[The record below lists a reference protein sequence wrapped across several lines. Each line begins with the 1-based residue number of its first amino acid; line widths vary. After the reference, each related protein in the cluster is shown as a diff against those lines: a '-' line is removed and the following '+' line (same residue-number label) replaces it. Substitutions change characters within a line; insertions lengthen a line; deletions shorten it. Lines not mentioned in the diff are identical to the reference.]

1 MSRNTGKV
9 KEYQNLIQINL
20 EASEDTRDSFQE
32 NLRENSSKKCYNYKS
47 KEFSNSFLEKKV
59 KRNRTKQNKKNS
71 KDNNSKNKIILK
83 ILNDFKLISPFYKE
97 FNLFTK
103 IEKNVKNYLY
113 THYSQLAKDIRNIF
127 SHYFFSYSNNYEKY
141 NKTLQ
146 LSENFEKVYKDYENK
161 LFIKESKIHIDIK
174 NRFNK
179 LRKQFRASLNHNQE
193 YINNTPNSIK
203 ISSKENYTIKSEN
216 YNNKNLKKYKIN
228 LAKKIRNLTPEQK
241 KGIINLISRIHL
253 DKNNTN
259 NVMEV
264 DINKLPEKEL
274 KVLENYV
281 NKCENEKSEHFQSE
295 TNTNCITPE
304 EEMFDDLS
312 ESISSDEDEF

>member
-1 MSRNTGKV
+1 MSRNSGKV

-20 EASEDTRDSFQE
+20 EASEDTRDSFLE

-71 KDNNSKNKIILK
+71 KDNNSKNKIIQK

-203 ISSKENYTIKSEN
+203 NSSKENYTIKSEN

-228 LAKKIRNLTPEQK
+228 LAKKIRNLTSEQK
-241 KGIINLISRIHL
+241 KGIIKIISNHHL

-259 NVMEV
+259 NVMELDV
-264 DINKLPEKEL
+264 NKLPENEL
-274 KVLENYV
+274 KLLEKYV
-281 NKCENEKSEHFQSE
+281 NKCAFEKENSSE
-295 TNTNCITPE
+295 TNTNNIIPE
-304 EEMFDDLS
+304 DEEMFNDLS
-312 ESISSDEDEF
+312 ESISSDEDGL

>member
-1 MSRNTGKV
+1 MSRNSGKV

-59 KRNRTKQNKKNS
+59 KRNRIKQNKKNS
-71 KDNNSKNKIILK
+71 KDNNSKNKIIQK

-203 ISSKENYTIKSEN
+203 NSSKENYTIKSEN

-228 LAKKIRNLTPEQK
+228 LAKKIRNLTSDQK
-241 KGIINLISRIHL
+241 KGIINIISRNHI
-253 DKNNTN
+253 DKNNIN
-259 NVMEV
+259 KVMELDV
-264 DINKLPEKEL
+264 NKLPESEL
-274 KVLENYV
+274 KILEKYV
-281 NKCENEKSEHFQSE
+281 NKCTSEHSE
-295 TNTNCITPE
+295 TNTNCVTPQDE
-304 EEMFDDLS
+304 YMFSDLS
-312 ESISSDEDEF
+312 ESISSDED